1 MKRICSLACALL
13 LCLALLP
20 VRASADMGPKPEL
33 TILVKNAPDGLYY
46 LDLLLPEETRGSY
59 DNLHGKPYDQAL
71 LAGLHVWEGEGWYPA
86 FAGGTRA
93 PLFGD
98 LTPDANGAHRFTY
111 HGLPKTFRIAVSTA
125 EGSQATEES
134 FTRTAFYTNLV
145 YDCQTNSVTR
155 ATSGWLARLIQL
167 LATLIP
173 TLIVEGI
180 VLLLFGFRLRENAL
194 VFLLVN
200 LATQLGLHLVIG
212 SGFVTLASSFPFY
225 LLVLLPAEAVI
236 FAVEAVA
243 YAFLLKGGHTRGRRV
258 LYALAANAAS
268 FAAGFFSLQPVLS
281 LLKQL

>member
-46 LDLLLPEETRGSY
+46 LDLLIPEETRGSY

-125 EGSQATEES
+125 EGSQATAEP

-145 YDCQTNSVTR
+145 YDCQN
-155 ATSGWLARLIQL
+155 RL
-167 LATLIP
+167 
-173 TLIVEGI
+173 V
-180 VLLLFGFRLRENAL
+180 
-194 VFLLVN
+194 
-200 LATQLGLHLVIG
+200 HL
-212 SGFVTLASSFPFY
+212 
-225 LLVLLPAEAVI
+225 
-236 FAVEAVA
+236 
-243 YAFLLKGGHTRGRRV
+243 
-258 LYALAANAAS
+258 
-268 FAAGFFSLQPVLS
+268 
-281 LLKQL
+281 